1 MGGERREKE
10 NRGRIEEN
18 ERKRERERGWEL
30 KRKGEVEMR
39 R

>member
-18 ERKRERERGWEL
+18 ERKRERGWEL